1 MKKHIILIEDDPD
14 ILYIVGY
21 ALEQAGYKV
30 TRFEAF
36 TTFEELIDLQAD
48 CFLVD
53 EQLPGISGHII
64 CIILKSKPQT
74 NAIPVI
80 LMSASK
86 ESAGFA
92 NLCNAD
98 TFLQK
103 PFEITRLL
111 HVLHSIIGA

>member
-53 EQLPGISGHII
+53 EHII